1 MGKGGIAAICFSTD
15 AHKKG
20 DKCSSR
26 DWQHCYIHGGY
37 GYLQFNSKFQGW
49 GHYAMKQ
56 RGCCQ
61 TVDRV
66 REQQISGTS
75 SQMKLLNR
83 FLHLV
88 QHRPEELTNIPTVAA
103 N

>member
-1 MGKGGIAAICFSTD
+1 
-15 AHKKG
+15 
-20 DKCSSR
+20 
-26 DWQHCYIHGGY
+26 
-37 GYLQFNSKFQGW
+37 
-49 GHYAMKQ
+49 MKQ